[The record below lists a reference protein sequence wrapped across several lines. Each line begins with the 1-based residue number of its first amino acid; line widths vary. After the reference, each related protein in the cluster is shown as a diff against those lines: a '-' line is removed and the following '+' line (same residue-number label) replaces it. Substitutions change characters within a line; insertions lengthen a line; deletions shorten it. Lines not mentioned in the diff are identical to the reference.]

1 MHDRGS
7 LLQKLVDRV
16 EQFINHARNQSYYIN
31 ERRREI
37 HILNVNVNALSYP
50 IEDIKVCTTTS
61 S

>member
-37 HILNVNVNALSYP
+37 HILNVNALSYP